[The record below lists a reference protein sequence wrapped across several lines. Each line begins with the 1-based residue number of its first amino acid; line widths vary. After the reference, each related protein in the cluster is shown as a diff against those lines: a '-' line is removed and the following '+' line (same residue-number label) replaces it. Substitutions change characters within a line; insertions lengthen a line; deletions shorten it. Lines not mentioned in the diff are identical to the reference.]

1 MSSLVPPLVTIGI
14 TVFNGE
20 STLKQSLQSAVSQN
34 FDNLEI
40 LILDDGSTDATPSIM
55 ASFQDSRITVVRS
68 SRNLGVGRG
77 RRLLKSMAQGDYL
90 TWLDADDIYDKN
102 RVKYLVEWA
111 EKSGA
116 DLVCDCY
123 RVMNADG
130 SIQERILRVPE
141 KIARDRH
148 LTRLFERNV
157 MLPHPLLRRSCYQQ
171 IDYDPVTP
179 TSEDYDVW
187 LQCSY
192 RGMVYS
198 FLDEPMLYY
207 RLTPNSLSKNHG
219 KSRQITK
226 YIFSKYLLEDLI
238 RLYHERGYDQAHIQY
253 MLCLQNIFRENYH
266 QALYHAQQSWP
277 DDPEVDQ
284 DFYVGT
290 LLLRNGKP
298 NAAREKLERHLS
310 NNQRSAA
317 GWNNLGV
324 VTQRLQG
331 NPQSLFRRALEAVP
345 GYVDAQL
352 NMESRGGG
360 TAEYITDT
368 LMRT

>member
-1 MSSLVPPLVTIGI
+1 MSSAVPPLVTIGI
-14 TVFNGE
+14 AVFNGE
-20 STLKQSLQSAVSQN
+20 LTLKESLQSAVEQD

-40 LILDDGSTDATPSIM
+40 LILDDGSTDATPSII
-55 ASFQDSRITVVRS
+55 ASFPDSRITAIRS
-68 SRNLGVGRG
+68 SKNLGVGKG
-77 RRLLKSMAQGDYL
+77 RHLLKSLAQGDYL

-102 RVKYLVEWA
+102 RVRYLVDWA

-116 DLVCDCY
+116 DLVSDCY

-130 SIQERILRVPE
+130 SFQERILRVPE
-141 KIARDRH
+141 KIARDRY

-157 MLPHPLLRRSCYQQ
+157 MLPHPLMRRSCYQQ
-171 IDYDPVTP
+171 IDYDPVAH

-198 FLDEPMLYY
+198 FLNEPLLYY
-207 RLTPNSLSKNHG
+207 RLTPNSLSKNHE
-219 KSRQITK
+219 KSRQMTK

-238 RLYHERGYDQAHIQY
+238 RLYRERGYSEGHIQY

-266 QALYHAQQSWP
+266 QALYHAQQPWS
-277 DDPEVDQ
+277 DGLEVDQ
-284 DFYVGT
+284 DFYEGT

-298 NAAREKLERHLS
+298 SAAREKLERHLA

-324 VTQRLQG
+324 VTQCLQG
-331 NPQSLFRRALEAVP
+331 DPQSFFRRALETVP
-345 GYVDAQL
+345 GYVDAKL
-352 NMESRGGG
+352 NIESKGR
-360 TAEYITDT
+360 ASEYITDT

>member
-1 MSSLVPPLVTIGI
+1 MSSVIPPLVTIGI
-14 TVFNGE
+14 TVLNGE
-20 STLKQSLQSAVSQN
+20 LTLKESLQSAAEQN

-40 LILDDGSTDATPSIM
+40 LILDDGSSDATPSII
-55 ASFQDSRITVVRS
+55 ASFPDSRITAIRS
-68 SRNLGVGRG
+68 SKNLGVGRG
-77 RRLLKSMAQGDYL
+77 RQLLKSLARGDYL

-102 RVKYLVEWA
+102 RVRILVEWA

-116 DLVCDCY
+116 DLVSDCY

-130 SIQERILRVPE
+130 SFQGKILRVPE
-141 KIARDRH
+141 KIAYDRH

-157 MLPHPLLRRSCYQQ
+157 MLPHPLMRRSCYQQ
-171 IDYDPVTP
+171 INYDPVAH

-192 RGMVYS
+192 RGLVYS
-198 FLDEPMLYY
+198 FFNEPLLYY
-207 RLTPNSLSKNHG
+207 RLTPNSLSKNHK
-219 KSRQITK
+219 KSRQMTK

-238 RLYHERGYDQAHIQY
+238 RLYRERGYSEAHIQY

-277 DDPEVDQ
+277 DDLEVDR

-298 NAAREKLERHLS
+298 DAAREKLENHLA
-310 NNQRSAA
+310 NNKQSAA

-324 VTQRLQG
+324 ASQRLQG
-331 NPQSLFRRALEAVP
+331 DSQSFFRRALETVP
-345 GYVDAQL
+345 GYVDAKL
-352 NMESRGGG
+352 NMESTGRV
-360 TAEYITDT
+360 AEYITDT